1 MPEIVIPYKP
11 RELQNFLH
19 KKIDKSRFS
28 VIVAHRRSGKT
39 VMLVNHMIKA
49 ALTCPLPNPRYA
61 FISPTFKHKVVQR
74 YYRVLAAI
82 CQNFKDCNSYWLIKK
97 HRSNIEFKK

>member
-19 KKIDKSRFS
+19 KEIDKSRFS

-39 VMLVNHMIKA
+39 VMLVNHMIRA

-61 FISPTFKHKVVQR
+61 FISPTFKRKVVQR

-82 CQNFKDCNSYWLIKK
+82 CQNVKDRNSYWLIKQ
-97 HRSNIEFKK
+97 HTSNIRFKR